1 MKRKEPKFRNQHVMI
16 VDDSEL
22 DNFIN
27 EKIIE
32 SSHFSKKVY
41 VNTGSKSALEF
52 IKNLKLISDV
62 SEDIFPNVIFIDLNM
77 PIIDGFQFINY
88 LKDMNCDRVN
98 GTKLVILT
106 SSVHPEDR
114 KKANAISSD
123 ITFLNK
129 PLTEQMLAAI

>member
-1 MKRKEPKFRNQHVMI
+1 MKRKEPKYTHRHVML

-32 SSHFSKKVY
+32 SSCFSKNVY

-52 IKNLKLISDV
+52 IRNLKLITDV
-62 SEDIFPNVIFIDLNM
+62 NEAIFPEVIFIDLNM

-88 LKDMNCDRVN
+88 LNELNDERVKEC
-98 GTKLVILT
+98 KLVILT

-114 KKANAISSD
+114 KKAAAISEN
-123 ITFLNK
+123 IKFLNK
-129 PLTEQMLAAI
+129 PLTEQMLEGL